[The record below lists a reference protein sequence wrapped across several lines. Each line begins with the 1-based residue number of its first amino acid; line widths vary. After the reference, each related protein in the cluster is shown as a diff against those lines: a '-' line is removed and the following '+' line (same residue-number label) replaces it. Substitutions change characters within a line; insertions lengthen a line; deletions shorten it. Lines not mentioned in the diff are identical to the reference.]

1 MLVTALNKL
10 DYLKKGDKLVSN
22 HIFFTTW
29 LINDKHGIKTE
40 NLTQNSTIASYRTAK
55 DVFLGN
61 IDTAEAADWIAG
73 SSGLV
78 MTITDN

>member
-1 MLVTALNKL
+1 MLITSLTKM
-10 DYLKKGDKLVSN
+10 DFLKRGDKLVSN

-29 LINDKHGIKTE
+29 LVNDKHGISTE
-40 NLTQNSTIASYRTAK
+40 NLTQNSTIASYRSAK

-61 IDTAEAADWIAG
+61 IDPAKAVDWIAG
-73 SSGLV
+73 SAGLV